1 MENLWETYG
10 KLNKLRRT
18 TLFDCGCLQLL
29 TTSLKNEVKLKS
41 ESQAFFLM
49 GNPSPDDLGHGSE
62 SATTYMFLLKDCWYG
77 KPTKVNEIFWWKT
90 VGMENLWEIHKN
102 Q

>member
-1 MENLWETYG
+1 
-10 KLNKLRRT
+10 
-18 TLFDCGCLQLL
+18 
-29 TTSLKNEVKLKS
+29 
-41 ESQAFFLM
+41 M

-90 VGMENLWEIHKN
+90 VGMENLWEIDKKTMNHTRFSIIG
-102 Q
+102 